1 MNLKTDYRYEDFN
14 FTENNGTM
22 NELTV
27 TITLDEYRTM
37 VQHLTRDENKIEKL
51 EAENKHYKTTL
62 KVYAEI
68 LCKQNPDAIK
78 KIVEAAEI
86 LTNEVKECQNV

>member
-1 MNLKTDYRYEDFN
+1 MSLKTDYHYEDFN

-37 VQHLTRDENKIEKL
+37 VRQLTRDENKIEKL
-51 EAENKHYKTTL
+51 EAENKQYKTTL
-62 KVYAEI
+62 KVYAET
-68 LCKQNPDAIK
+68 LCKQNPDVIK
-78 KIVEAAEI
+78 KIVEAAEM
-86 LTNEVKECQNV
+86 LTNGVKECQNV